1 MMADPDLD
9 TKANSTPDHDPKFSP
24 LLSLPGELR
33 NRIWRLLIVREEPF
47 LAFAAAGSLQ
57 HRVVVPR
64 LAHTGRSIRH
74 EVLSIYYSENSF
86 IYEWTGRFNPVK
98 HRMKIQQWLRT
109 VLPYVR
115 DISGYGTLSPLPSEW
130 RGRGSGNYERVLL
143 ALHHASPSRCELE
156 ADLVLHDLES
166 DKCDLFNQKLRA
178 ETTGMS
184 NSADDST
191 PESGNPT
198 CEACYHA
205 SRETSTRPNAKED
218 GAIGV
223 AGKRWDDEAVRQVAE
238 KAAKEREADWKTRNE
253 RYRAQEA
260 NSQKQAAKQAQ
271 RRRIMD
277 AIPPGNERARQQ
289 ATQLLRML
297 DLT

>member
-1 MMADPDLD
+1 MADPELNP
-9 TKANSTPDHDPKFSP
+9 KANSAPDHDPNFSP

-33 NRIWRLLIVREEPF
+33 NRIWRLLVVREEPF

-98 HRMKIQQWLRT
+98 HRMKIQQWLKT

-115 DISGYGTLSPLPSEW
+115 NISGYGTISCLPSEW

-143 ALHHASPSRCELE
+143 TLQHAIPGKRELD
-156 ADLVLHDLES
+156 ADLVLHHLES
-166 DKCDLFNQKLRA
+166 DKCVLSNKKLCA

-184 NSADDST
+184 SSADHSA
-191 PESGNPT
+191 PERGKLT

-205 SRETSTRPNAKED
+205 SRKTETGRSEAKD
-218 GAIGV
+218 RAIEL
-223 AGKRWDDEAVRQVAE
+223 AGKRWDDEAIRQVAE
-238 KAAKEREADWKTRNE
+238 TAAKEREADWKARGE
-253 RYRAQEA
+253 RHRAQEA
-260 NSQKQAAKQAQ
+260 NSHKQAAQQAR

>member
-33 NRIWRLLIVREEPF
+33 NRIWRLLVVREEPF

-64 LAHTGRSIRH
+64 LAHAGHSIRH

-109 VLPYVR
+109 VMPYAR
-115 DISGYGTLSPLPSEW
+115 DISGYGTLSSLPSEW

-143 ALHHASPSRCELE
+143 ALHHASPSRRELE

-166 DKCDLFNQKLRA
+166 DKCELFNQKLR
-178 ETTGMS
+178 
-184 NSADDST
+184 
-191 PESGNPT
+191 
-198 CEACYHA
+198 
-205 SRETSTRPNAKED
+205 
-218 GAIGV
+218 V

-238 KAAKEREADWKTRNE
+238 KAAKEREADWKARNE

>member
-1 MMADPDLD
+1 MADPDLD

-33 NRIWRLLIVREEPF
+33 NRIWRLLVVREEPF

-64 LAHTGRSIRH
+64 LAHAGHSIRH

-109 VLPYVR
+109 VMPYAR
-115 DISGYGTLSPLPSEW
+115 DISGYGTLSSLPSEW

-143 ALHHASPSRCELE
+143 ALHHASPSRRELE

-166 DKCDLFNQKLRA
+166 DKCELFNQKLRA
-178 ETTGMS
+178 ETTGM
-184 NSADDST
+184 
-191 PESGNPT
+191 
-198 CEACYHA
+198 
-205 SRETSTRPNAKED
+205 ETSTPPNAKED

-238 KAAKEREADWKTRNE
+238 KAAKEREADWKARNE

>member
-1 MMADPDLD
+1 MADPDLD

-33 NRIWRLLIVREEPF
+33 NRIWRLLVVREEPF

-64 LAHTGRSIRH
+64 LAHAGHSIRH

-109 VLPYVR
+109 VMPYAR
-115 DISGYGTLSPLPSEW
+115 DISG
-130 RGRGSGNYERVLL
+130 
-143 ALHHASPSRCELE
+143 
-156 ADLVLHDLES
+156 
-166 DKCDLFNQKLRA
+166 
-178 ETTGMS
+178 
-184 NSADDST
+184 
-191 PESGNPT
+191 
-198 CEACYHA
+198 
-205 SRETSTRPNAKED
+205 ETSTPPNAKED

-238 KAAKEREADWKTRNE
+238 KAAKEREADWKARNE

>member
-1 MMADPDLD
+1 MAYPDLG
-9 TKANSTPDHDPKFSP
+9 TKANSGPDHDPSFSS

-33 NRIWRLLIVREEPF
+33 NRIWRLLVVREEPI
-47 LAFAAAGSLQ
+47 LAFAAAGTLQ

-64 LAHTGRSIRH
+64 LAHTGRSIRY
-74 EVLSIYYSENSF
+74 EILSIYYSENSF

-115 DISGYGTLSPLPSEW
+115 DISGYGTISCLPSEW

-143 ALHHASPSRCELE
+143 ALHYASPARSELE

-166 DKCDLFNQKLRA
+166 DTCKLFNEKLSA
-178 ETTGMS
+178 EATNLS
-184 NSADDST
+184 SSVNHSAPGAGDL
-191 PESGNPT
+191 T
-198 CEACYHA
+198 CEACYRV
-205 SRETSTRPNAKED
+205 SRQIETLPGAKED
-218 GAIGV
+218 RIVEA
-223 AGKRWDDEAVRQVAE
+223 AGKRWDGESVRQVAE
-238 KAAKEREADWKTRNE
+238 QAAKERDALFKARGE

-260 NSQKQAAKQAQ
+260 ESYRQAARQAR
-271 RRRIMD
+271 RRRIID
-277 AIPPGNERARQQ
+277 AVPPGNERARQQ

>member
-1 MMADPDLD
+1 MADPDLF
-9 TKANSTPDHDPKFSP
+9 TKANSAPDHDPNFSP

-33 NRIWRLLIVREEPF
+33 NRIWRFLVVREEPF

-109 VLPYVR
+109 VMPYVR
-115 DISGYGTLSPLPSEW
+115 DVSGYGTLSRLPSEW
-130 RGRGSGNYERVLL
+130 RGRGSGNYEKVLL

-166 DKCDLFNQKLRA
+166 DKCKKKLRA
-178 ETTGMS
+178 EMTGMS
-184 NSADDST
+184 SSVDHSA
-191 PESGNPT
+191 PERGTST

-205 SRETSTRPNAKED
+205 SRETGTQPEAKED
-218 GAIGV
+218 RAKKV

-238 KAAKEREADWKTRNE
+238 KAAKEREADWKARNE

-260 NSQKQAAKQAQ
+260 NSQKQAAKQAR

-277 AIPPGNERARQQ
+277 AVPPGNERAREQ

>member
-1 MMADPDLD
+1 MANPDSG
-9 TKANSTPDHDPKFSP
+9 TKADSAPDHDSS

-33 NRIWRLLIVREEPF
+33 NRIWRLLVVREEPI
-47 LAFAAAGSLQ
+47 LAFAAAGTLQ

-64 LAHTGRSIRH
+64 LAHTGRSVRH
-74 EVLSIYYSENSF
+74 EILSIYYSENSF

-115 DISGYGTLSPLPSEW
+115 DISGYGTILRLPSKW

-143 ALHHASPSRCELE
+143 ALHHARPARCELE

-166 DKCDLFNQKLRA
+166 DKCKLFNEKLSA
-178 ETTGMS
+178 EATDVSSSVNHLALEG
-184 NSADDST
+184 
-191 PESGNPT
+191 GYVT
-198 CEACYHA
+198 CEACYRA
-205 SRETSTRPNAKED
+205 SRQIETLPGAKED
-218 GAIGV
+218 KIVEA
-223 AGKRWDDEAVRQVAE
+223 AGKRWDGEAVRQVVE
-238 KAAKEREADWKTRNE
+238 QAAKERDALFKARGEKF
-253 RYRAQEA
+253 RAQEA
-260 NSQKQAAKQAQ
+260 ESHRRAAQQAR

-277 AIPPGNERARQQ
+277 AVPPGNERARQQ

>member
-1 MMADPDLD
+1 MADPDID
-9 TKANSTPDHDPKFSP
+9 TKASSPPDHVPNFSP

-33 NRIWRLLIVREEPF
+33 NRIWRLLVVREEPF

-74 EVLSIYYSENSF
+74 EILSIYYSENRF

-115 DISGYGTLSPLPSEW
+115 DISGYGTFSRLPSEW
-130 RGRGSGNYERVLL
+130 RGRGSGNYEKVLL

-166 DKCDLFNQKLRA
+166 DKCKKKLRA
-178 ETTGMS
+178 EVTGKS
-184 NSADDST
+184 SSADHSA
-191 PESGNPT
+191 PERGNST

-205 SRETSTRPNAKED
+205 SRETETRPEAKED
-218 GAIGV
+218 NRAIEV

-238 KAAKEREADWKTRNE
+238 KAAKEREADWKARNE
-253 RYRAQEA
+253 MYRAQEA
-260 NSQKQAAKQAQ
+260 NSQKQAAKQAR

-277 AIPPGNERARQQ
+277 AIPPGNERAREQ

>member
-1 MMADPDLD
+1 MDPQTSL
-9 TKANSTPDHDPKFSP
+9 

-33 NRIWRLLIVREEPF
+33 NRIWRLLVVREEPI

-109 VLPYVR
+109 VVPYVR
-115 DISGYGTLSPLPSEW
+115 DISGYGTMSCLPTEW
-130 RGRGSGNYERVLL
+130 RGRGSGNYEKVLL
-143 ALHHASPSRCELE
+143 ALHHASPGESELG

-166 DKCDLFNQKLRA
+166 DRCKLFNEKLSA
-178 ETTGMS
+178 EATDMS
-184 NSADDST
+184 SSVGDSA
-191 PESGNPT
+191 PGAGEST
-198 CEACYHA
+198 CEACYRA
-205 SRETSTRPNAKED
+205 SRETGTRPDAKGDRIVE
-218 GAIGV
+218 V

-238 KAAKEREADWKTRNE
+238 KAAEER
-253 RYRAQEA
+253 
-260 NSQKQAAKQAQ
+260 AAKTKALSERIRAWEVRERR

-277 AIPPGNERARQQ
+277 AVPPGDHRAYRQ
-289 ATQLLRML
+289 ALQLLRIL
-297 DLT
+297 DQT

>member
-1 MMADPDLD
+1 MADPDLD
-9 TKANSTPDHDPKFSP
+9 TKANSTPDHDPNFSP

-33 NRIWRLLIVREEPF
+33 NRIWRLLVVREEPF

-74 EVLSIYYSENSF
+74 EILSIYYSENSF

-109 VLPYVR
+109 VMPYVR
-115 DISGYGTLSPLPSEW
+115 DISGYGTLSRLPSEW

-156 ADLVLHDLES
+156 ADLILHDLES
-166 DKCDLFNQKLRA
+166 DKCNKKLRA
-178 ETTGMS
+178 EMTGMS
-184 NSADDST
+184 SSVDHLEPDRGNS
-191 PESGNPT
+191 T

-205 SRETSTRPNAKED
+205 SREAGTQRPETKED
-218 GAIGV
+218 NRAIEV

-238 KAAKEREADWKTRNE
+238 KAAKEREADWNARNE

-260 NSQKQAAKQAQ
+260 NSQKQAAKQAR

-277 AIPPGNERARQQ
+277 AVPPGNERAREQ